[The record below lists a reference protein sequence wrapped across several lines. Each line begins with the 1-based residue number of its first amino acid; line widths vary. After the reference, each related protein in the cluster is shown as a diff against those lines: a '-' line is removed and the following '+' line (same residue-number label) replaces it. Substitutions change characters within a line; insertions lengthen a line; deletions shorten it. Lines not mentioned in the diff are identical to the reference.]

1 MVANAPVAA
10 SVLVT
15 SDFKFRPTLEDF
27 AMTPFQTCPR
37 RAMFP
42 FLCAI
47 ALAFIEGG
55 SGLAAASPATGKIV
69 EPRVLVDNKKIKMVR
84 WILQP
89 GEAIPPQTNALDHVE
104 VVVRGADIREVT
116 ADGKTSEAIQET
128 GRAVF
133 IPSGHETLSIV
144 NIGDAPYEMIWTD
157 LKPQAGPAT
166 PNPPVINLLTLAK
179 LVTQKSVPAQPI
191 VDNEKIRMVRWIFQ
205 PGECSPIHI
214 HALDHIYIVI
224 HGSKIREITGEGK
237 TNDDF
242 QETGRAAFSPA
253 RGKIHSFANIG
264 DARPYEMV
272 SFELK

>member
-1 MVANAPVAA
+1 
-10 SVLVT
+10 
-15 SDFKFRPTLEDF
+15 
-27 AMTPFQTCPR
+27 MTPFQICPR
-37 RAMFP
+37 RATFP

-47 ALAFIEGG
+47 VLAFFNGG
-55 SGLAAASPATGKIV
+55 GAQAEPPPAGKIV
-69 EPRVLVDNKKIKMVR
+69 GPHVLVDNKKIKMVR

-89 GEAIPPQTNALDHVE
+89 GEATPPQTNALDHVE
-104 VVVRGADIREVT
+104 VVIRGADIREV
-116 ADGKTSEAIQET
+116 AGDGKTSEAVQET

-133 IPSGHETLSIV
+133 IPAGPETPSIV
-144 NIGDAPYEMIWTD
+144 NIGNAPYEMIWTD

-166 PNPPVINLLTLAK
+166 PNPNPPLINPLTLAK
-179 LVTQKSVPAQPI
+179 LVTKKVVPAQPI
-191 VDNEKIRMVRWIFQ
+191 VDNERIRMVRWIFQ

-224 HGSKIREITGEGK
+224 HGSKIREITGQGK
-237 TNDDF
+237 TNDDV